1 MSLLGGGAGGS
12 SASGSQPPAW
22 LGVTRSRTNLFL
34 SFRESAPR
42 AGRGFGG
49 GSRAGAGHIPN
60 GAGESSRAGA
70 LGRKGTYFDRA
81 GELYSE
87 DGQAETAGL
96 LDGADDPAGYPPKAA
111 TTVDISA
118 LPPKWVDI
126 SDEVDAIL
134 ASIKPKIT
142 QLDRLHSKHLLPSFS
157 DRTAEE
163 KEIESMTQDITREFR
178 KCSRLIGQL
187 ASQTRSLAAAGKAS
201 SHGTTM
207 AQNVQTAL
215 ATRVQDLSGVFRKKQ
230 SVYMQRMRGL
240 EIRQA
245 DIQAASGLGGK
256 GLIRDSQQAVLD
268 DVEMT
273 RQASSRTADPQ
284 LLLQEQEL
292 APQDSDTRQ
301 IQRRD
306 REIQQIAKSIQ
317 ELAELFQDLSS
328 LVIDQGTLLDR
339 IDFNVETM
347 GQEMNKAV
355 EELNTA
361 SRTQRR
367 TGRFQCILFLLLCI
381 ALLITLIFT
390 KPLWRSSPST
400 PPPSTPP
407 SNPNPAAPAGGGGS
421 PDLPGLRQ
429 M

>member
-1 MSLLGGGAGGS
+1 MSGGGSYSHAGPS
-12 SASGSQPPAW
+12 SAISQPPAW

-42 AGRGFGG
+42 ASRGFGG
-49 GSRAGAGHIPN
+49 SSAPFIPN
-60 GAGESSRAGA
+60 GSGDSSRGSGNAR
-70 LGRKGTYFDRA
+70 RKGTYFDSA

-96 LDGADDPAGYPPKAA
+96 LESADEPAGYPPRPRSAA
-111 TTVDISA
+111 VDISA

-126 SDEVDAIL
+126 SDEVDSIL
-134 ASIKPKIT
+134 AAIKPKIT
-142 QLDRLHSKHLLPSFS
+142 KLDRLHSKHLLPSFS
-157 DRTAEE
+157 DRTTEE
-163 KEIESMTQDITREFR
+163 REIEYLTQEITREFR

-187 ASQTRSLAAAGKAS
+187 ASQTNALAAAGKAS
-201 SHGTTM
+201 SHETTM

-245 DIQAASGLGGK
+245 DIQAASGLGGRS
-256 GLIRDSQQAVLD
+256 LTRDSQQAVLD
-268 DVEMT
+268 DVELT
-273 RQASSRTADPQ
+273 RQASSRATDSQ

-292 APQDSDTRQ
+292 APQDSDTAQ
-301 IQRRD
+301 FSRRD

-317 ELAELFQDLSS
+317 DLAELFQDLSA

-347 GQEMNKAV
+347 GQEMHKAV

-361 SRTQRR
+361 SKTQRR

-390 KPLWRSSPST
+390 KPLWKSSPA
-400 PPPSTPP
+400 P
-407 SNPNPAAPAGGGGS
+407 PNPVPPQPPTPGTGGDRPA
-421 PDLPGLRQ
+421 
-429 M
+429 

>member
-1 MSLLGGGAGGS
+1 MSIPGTSSYGG
-12 SASGSQPPAW
+12 ASGSHPPPAW

-34 SFRESAPR
+34 SFRETSPR

-49 GSRAGAGHIPN
+49 RSTAAAYNQN
-60 GAGESSRAGA
+60 GAGPESSSSGTS
-70 LGRKGTYFDRA
+70 GSKRKGTYFDST

-87 DGQAETAGL
+87 DAQAETAGL
-96 LDGADDPAGYPPKAA
+96 LDGADEQAGYPPRPRSAA
-111 TTVDISA
+111 VDISA

-126 SDEVDAIL
+126 SDEVDSIL
-134 ASIKPKIT
+134 ATVRPKIT

-163 KEIESMTQDITREFR
+163 KEIESLTQEITREFR
-178 KCSRLIGQL
+178 KCSRLITQL
-187 ASQTRSLAAAGKAS
+187 ASQTKALSAAGKATS
-201 SHGTTM
+201 RETTM

-256 GLIRDSQQAVLD
+256 AVIRDSQQAVLD
-268 DVEMT
+268 DMEMT
-273 RQASSRTADPQ
+273 RQASTRNTDAQ
-284 LLLQEQEL
+284 LLLQEEEL
-292 APQDSDTRQ
+292 APQDSDTQQ
-301 IQRRD
+301 IRRRD

-317 ELAELFQDLSS
+317 ELAELFQDLSA

-355 EELNTA
+355 EELKTA

-367 TGRFQCILFLLLCI
+367 TGRFQCILFLILCI

-390 KPLWRSSPST
+390 KPLWRSSP
-400 PPPSTPP
+400 
-407 SNPNPAAPAGGGGS
+407 APAPPAS
-421 PDLPGLRQ
+421 LPLPP
-429 M
+429 